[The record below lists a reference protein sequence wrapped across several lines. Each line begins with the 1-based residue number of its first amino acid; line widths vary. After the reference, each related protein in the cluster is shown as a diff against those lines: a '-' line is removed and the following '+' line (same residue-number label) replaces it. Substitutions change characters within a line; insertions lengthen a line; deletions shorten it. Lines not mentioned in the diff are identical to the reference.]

1 MELNKEL
8 LKVWSETAH
17 AIATAHGW
25 HEEKKSDAHWL
36 CMVMTEIAEAVEAD
50 RKGKRAN
57 MKDFHRLVR
66 GGDVP
71 DAYWKVCYDTF
82 IKGSL
87 EEEFADIVIRIL
99 DFANEKFGDNMEWQE
114 WCVRDLSSKISFTEK
129 AFSLLRWMTADD
141 IGMIEITLFVQ
152 YMYSWAKLYE
162 IDLDWHID
170 AKMRYNA
177 MRPYRHG
184 NKAY

>member
-1 MELNKEL
+1 MNKKRLSELARKIHE
-8 LKVWSETAH
+8 
-17 AIATAHGW
+17 IATSHGW

-57 MKDFHRLVR
+57 MKDFQRLIKF
-66 GGDVP
+66 GEVP
-71 DAYWKVCYDTF
+71 AAYWKVCYSDF

-99 DFANEKFGDNMEWQE
+99 DFANEKFGDSMEWQE
-114 WCVRDLSSKISFTEK
+114 WNVRKVSSKTTFTEK
-129 AFSLLRWMTADD
+129 AFSLLRWMTNEN
-141 IGMIEITLFVQ
+141 IGMSEITLFVQ
-152 YMYSWAKLYE
+152 YMYSWSESLE

-170 AKMRYNA
+170 AKMRYND
-177 MRPYRHG
+177 MRGYRHG